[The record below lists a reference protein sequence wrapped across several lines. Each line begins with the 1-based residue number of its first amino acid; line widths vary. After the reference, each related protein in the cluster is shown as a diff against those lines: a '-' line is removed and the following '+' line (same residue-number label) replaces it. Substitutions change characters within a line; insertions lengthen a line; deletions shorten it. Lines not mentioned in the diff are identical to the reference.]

1 MAVSTSWLWH
11 LPVPNLP
18 DKGKWRRPDAGCWS
32 CHAHPRATPGMQD
45 GGLQRQRRQGPAP
58 SLELVPLEGAD
69 RIIACGRYDHLS

>member
-1 MAVSTSWLWH
+1 
-11 LPVPNLP
+11 
-18 DKGKWRRPDAGCWS
+18 
-32 CHAHPRATPGMQD
+32 MQD